1 MLCALRK
8 NLYLLSRPLSHNS
21 RTLAPKNESILMSDL
36 QFRAAYRCS
45 NQCPGEY
52 PLDALIYQCPQCGD
66 LLEVVHDLA
75 ALKQFSGA
83 HWRKI
88 FEQRYARLSSVY
100 AGGVWGKKEWI
111 APHVREENI
120 VSFREGATPL
130 ARAPQFAHALKLKQ
144 VWVKQ
149 CGTSHTGSFK
159 DLGMTVLVSQVK
171 QMKREGKKIKAV
183 LCASTGDTSAA
194 LAAYCASA
202 QIPAVVLLPANK
214 ISPAQLI
221 QPIANGALTLG
232 LDTDF
237 DGCMQL
243 VQQLAQ
249 QPDLYLA
256 NSMNSL
262 RLEGQKTVAIE
273 IAQQLDWQTPD
284 WVILPGGNL
293 GNVAA
298 VGNGFLMLREL
309 GLIERL
315 PRLVCAQAE
324 HANPLYTSFQNG
336 FREFQAKPAQ
346 STLASAIQIGRPVS
360 YKKAIK
366 VLRTFDGIVE
376 QAQENELADAAALAD
391 RDGLFCCPQ
400 TGVALAAL
408 RKLAQAGVMQ
418 HEERVVVI
426 STASGLKFVDF
437 KIGYHQNTLSEITSR
452 HANRVQ
458 LLAPNLEHV
467 NEAITRFA
475 AARNS

>member
-1 MLCALRK
+1 M
-8 NLYLLSRPLSHNS
+8 SH
-21 RTLAPKNESILMSDL
+21 LP
-36 QFRAAYRCS
+36 FRAAYRCI
-45 NQCPGEY
+45 NHCPNEY
-52 PLDALIYQCPQCGD
+52 PLDALIYQCPRCNG
-66 LLEVVHDLA
+66 LLEVVHDLD
-75 ALKQFSGA
+75 ALRKFSAEHWKQTFT
-83 HWRKI
+83 
-88 FEQRYARLSSVY
+88 QRYAQLTSALGS
-100 AGGVWGKKEWI
+100 GVWGKKEWI
-111 APHVREENI
+111 APQVREENI

-130 ARAPQFAHALKLKQ
+130 VAVPQLARTLKLKH

-149 CGTSHTGSFK
+149 CGNSHTGSFK

-171 QMKREGKKIKAV
+171 QMIHDGKQIKAV

-221 QPIANGALTLG
+221 QPIANGALTLA

-237 DGCMQL
+237 DGCMQI

-249 QPDLYLA
+249 QPEVYLA

-273 IAQQLDWQTPD
+273 IAQQLDWQVPD

-293 GNVAA
+293 GNVSA
-298 VGNGFLMLREL
+298 VGKGFLMMREL
-309 GLIERL
+309 GLIERV
-315 PRLVCAQAE
+315 PRLVCAQAA
-324 HANPLYTSFQNG
+324 HANPLYESFQNG
-336 FREFQAKPAQ
+336 FREFQSKPAQ
-346 STLASAIQIGRPVS
+346 ATLASAIQIGRPVS
-360 YKKAIK
+360 YQKAINI
-366 VLRTFDGIVE
+366 LRATNGLVE
-376 QAQENELADAAALAD
+376 QASENELAEAAALAD

-408 RKLAQAGVMQ
+408 IKLAQRGVIQ
-418 HEERVVVI
+418 PEERVVVI

-437 KIGYHQNTLSEITSR
+437 KIGYHQNILKDIAAR

-458 LLAPNLEHV
+458 VLPPKLEQVH
-467 NEAITRFA
+467 EAIVQFA